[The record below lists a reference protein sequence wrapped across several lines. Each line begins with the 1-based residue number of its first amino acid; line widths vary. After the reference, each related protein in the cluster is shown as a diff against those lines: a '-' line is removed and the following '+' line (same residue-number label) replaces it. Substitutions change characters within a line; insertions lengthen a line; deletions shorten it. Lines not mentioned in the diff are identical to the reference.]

1 MRELLKPLGLAA
13 LVALSGPAFAQDTAT
28 PAAPQTD
35 SATPPV
41 ADTAQIDGLPMGES
55 EAETA
60 APAQPQAY
68 VKDTFNDWRV
78 VCVKGPE
85 DRESCNMQQLLR
97 DDNDNPVSQVSIA
110 PLPPA
115 AAPRAAAVE
124 IATPLETLLSEDLRL
139 AVDSSAAKRY
149 RFSFCTPQACYARFA
164 LSAEDVAAF
173 KAGKAA
179 TVTIVPLM
187 APDQTAK
194 ITMSLSGFTAAYDSV
209 LALFSE

>member
-1 MRELLKPLGLAA
+1 MRELLKPLGLAT
-13 LVALSGPAFAQDTAT
+13 LVVLSGPAFAQDAATSEEPATDTA
-28 PAAPQTD
+28 A
-35 SATPPV
+35 PPV
-41 ADTAQIDGLPMGES
+41 ADTAQIDDLPMGAS
-55 EAETA
+55 EAESA
-60 APAQPQAY
+60 APEQPQAY
-68 VKDTFNDWRV
+68 VKDTFTDWRV

-97 DDNDNPVSQVSIA
+97 DQNDNPVSQVSIA

-139 AVDSSAAKRY
+139 AVDTSAAKRY

-187 APDQTAK
+187 APDQTAA